1 MILVIVYVGAVA
13 VLFLFV
19 VMMLKL
25 ERVQTSEG
33 FQKYAPVGAAVGVV
47 LFGELAAVLFGWQV
61 APGADA
67 LRADPIPSDM
77 FNAQAI
83 GQVLYTNYVLLF
95 QLAGLILL
103 VAMIGA
109 IVLTHRERTGTR
121 RQNITVQQTRSV
133 ADTLEVLQV
142 RLGAGVQ
149 ELGIYRPKPKDAQD
163 EEHETHEPAGG
174 H

>member
-1 MILVIVYVGAVA
+1 
-13 VLFLFV
+13 
-19 VMMLKL
+19 MLDV

-61 APGADA
+61 SPGADA
-67 LRADPIPSDM
+67 LRQDPIPADM
-77 FNAQAI
+77 FNTHAI

-121 RQNITVQQTRSV
+121 RQNITRQQTRELANTLEMLHVPLGANVQQT
-133 ADTLEVLQV
+133 
-142 RLGAGVQ
+142 
-149 ELGIYRPKPKDAQD
+149 GIYRPKAPPM
-163 EEHETHEPAGG
+163 PAGADDPHDAHEDAHSAGGG